1 MAFQAPYGSYLSNK
15 MRIAFLALVFASLT
29 GCYTPAGQ
37 SFIARPDYGLS
48 FNSEP
53 LTVPAIAKYSDNH
66 KVWVNT
72 PSGVYHYPGT
82 RWYGNTNQG
91 EYMSEADALA
101 SGYQPARNGQ

>member
-1 MAFQAPYGSYLSNK
+1 MK
-15 MRIAFLALVFASLT
+15 IAFLALLFASLT

-37 SFIARPDYGLS
+37 SFIARPDYGLAVNPGALTGPS
-48 FNSEP
+48 IAQSSE
-53 LTVPAIAKYSDNH
+53 NRE
-66 KVWVNT
+66 VWVNA

-101 SGYQPARNGQ
+101 SGYRPAENGQ